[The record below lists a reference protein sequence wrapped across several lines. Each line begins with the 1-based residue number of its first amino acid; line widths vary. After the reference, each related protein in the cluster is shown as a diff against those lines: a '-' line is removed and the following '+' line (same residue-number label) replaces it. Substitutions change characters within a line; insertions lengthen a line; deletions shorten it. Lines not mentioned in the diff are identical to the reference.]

1 MKKIFLLFLLSFCLN
16 IDIYD
21 YYQRQFT
28 TAPLKI
34 PVNLTNKTS
43 PNEMPKIQFYKDI
56 PNNSSILN
64 ISKEQIIISCSKFP
78 YDEMLYQY
86 INQYL
91 SVKRISSAFYSE
103 LFNLI
108 VKILYYKYAP
118 LDSIKNDFINMTEAA
133 ELEFELSKEK
143 MEYIDII
150 YSRLNDSKYNF
161 DTEKFDK
168 DMIKKYQL
176 EGGIMASDLY
186 DYIID
191 LIKNNKNEKILNN
204 LKSFLFDKKSEFI
217 KLFNYLNSNAISIS
231 YPHFE
236 EFYYGIKNM
245 SDYMKANYLCVF
257 ISPILDLLDTKV
269 NIKDKGFTFFAY
281 PQLNSSL
288 LLYTNNN
295 IKVKETNGILTKYF
309 SISNEN
315 LFFQHN
321 YAFDEYKKYN
331 FNKYIYTKPI
341 EILFDKKLL
350 DGKQKKKLSV
360 CQMLQICRGLIPN
373 DKNSY
378 KMSNLISSSA
388 LNEHLITFGRLL
400 FIDEER
406 LNENDQKKFNLI
418 LRSFAYGSKISDD
431 NEFLSRLFY
440 LEQLSKG
447 TTHYKELFSDVIE
460 KEKDIKE
467 KKEDND
473 LFKLIEMNF
482 RCVLNNYNFLL
493 DSMEVILNREILDI
507 IS

>member
-143 MEYIDII
+143 MEYINII

-168 DMIKKYQL
+168 DLIKKYQL

-295 IKVKETNGILTKYF
+295 IKVRETNGILTKYF

-447 TTHYKELFSDVIE
+447 TTHYKELFADVIK

>member
-143 MEYIDII
+143 MEYINII

-447 TTHYKELFSDVIE
+447 TTHYKELFADVIK

>member
-103 LFNLI
+103 LFNLL

-118 LDSIKNDFINMTEAA
+118 LESIKNDFINMTEAA

-168 DMIKKYQL
+168 DLIKKYQL

-321 YAFDEYKKYN
+321 YAFEEYKKYN

-447 TTHYKELFSDVIE
+447 TTHYKELFADVIK

>member
-168 DMIKKYQL
+168 DLIKKYQL

-321 YAFDEYKKYN
+321 YAFEEYKKYN

-447 TTHYKELFSDVIE
+447 TTHYKELFSDVIK

>member
-103 LFNLI
+103 LFNLL

-378 KMSNLISSSA
+378 KMSNLISCSA

-447 TTHYKELFSDVIE
+447 TTHYKELFADVIK

>member
-1 MKKIFLLFLLSFCLN
+1 MKKIFFLFLLSFCLN
-16 IDIYD
+16 IDIYN

-43 PNEMPKIQFYKDI
+43 PNEMPKIKFYKDI

-168 DMIKKYQL
+168 DLIKKYQL

-447 TTHYKELFSDVIE
+447 TTHYKELFSDVIK

-493 DSMEVILNREILDI
+493 DSMEVILNRQILDI

>member
-1 MKKIFLLFLLSFCLN
+1 MKKIFFFFLLTFCLN
-16 IDIYD
+16 IDIYN

-28 TAPLKI
+28 TAPLKF

-133 ELEFELSKEK
+133 ELEFELGKEK

-321 YAFDEYKKYN
+321 YAFEEYKKYN

-447 TTHYKELFSDVIE
+447 TTHYKELFSDVIK

>member
-150 YSRLNDSKYNF
+150 YSRLNDSKYNV

-321 YAFDEYKKYN
+321 YAFEEYKKYN

-447 TTHYKELFSDVIE
+447 TTHYKELFADVIK

>member
-191 LIKNNKNEKILNN
+191 LIKNKKKKKILNN

-447 TTHYKELFSDVIE
+447 TTHYKELFADVIK